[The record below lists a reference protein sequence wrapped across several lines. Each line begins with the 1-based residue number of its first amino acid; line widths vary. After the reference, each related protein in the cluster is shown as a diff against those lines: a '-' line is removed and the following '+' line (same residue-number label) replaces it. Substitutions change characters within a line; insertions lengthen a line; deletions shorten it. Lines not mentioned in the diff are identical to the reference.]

1 MGPQGAGTEAWE
13 APTPAL
19 GGGCSDPA
27 QWRCRAQEQRVAG
40 HRCPVPSPVCP
51 SSPLL
56 PPLAA
61 SGGKLGRGEWAEG
74 SFIHS
79 FIQLLTH
86 SRCWGSSQLPGP
98 RGCRGDANPTGALA
112 SVRL

>member
-19 GGGCSDPA
+19 GGGCSDPT

-79 FIQLLTH
+79 ATYSFKMLGELPAA
-86 SRCWGSSQLPGP
+86 RAKGLPG
-98 RGCRGDANPTGALA
+98 
-112 SVRL
+112 